1 MSDERGNEET
11 SNRISRRDFLDGVAI
26 SAAGLAA
33 AAVAPQLIG
42 AEAAMA
48 AESSGPAAAEPP
60 PEYPPAATGIAGE
73 IDPVITDVGKI
84 DGMPNPRDPHSSKG
98 GPGVRPKQVRDTS
111 EEYDAVIVGAGAS
124 GLAAAK
130 YYRDRFGEDARI
142 LLIDPLDDFGGHG
155 HRNEYDIPDSTMPGQ
170 RVRMLRTG
178 GAVNLDSI
186 GSWNQPANG
195 LLDIPGSYGQPAL
208 DMLDYLGVT
217 PDAFPSSR
225 GPGIPSSY
233 GLRSMLLFPKRD
245 WKRDYLVQAKS
256 DSESWEDFVARTP
269 YSETA
274 RADLVRIMADT
285 TTDWI
290 SEKDGPKTDQ
300 EKKAIL
306 ASITY
311 KEYLSH
317 YVGAGDEAI
326 SYLQRSSHG
335 LFGAGVQ
342 AVQAGDTWA
351 LGNPG
356 FDGLGLNG
364 DIFPGIGRTAQQ
376 DSYPESDPTIAWPDG
391 NSSLH
396 RLLVSRLIPNAI
408 SDVDGARPNQE
419 TVVKA
424 TVAYD
429 QLDQPGNDV
438 RIRLHCT
445 VARVEPATGPTSKAT
460 ITYARRD
467 GRGERV
473 RGRHVIMA
481 CWNRVTA
488 RLVDG
493 LPGDQ
498 VEALTYARKVPL
510 VYCRVALR
518 NWQAFADA
526 KISSVSPRGDSLFWD
541 SCSLTAGQV
550 FGSAY
555 GPTPNTPDRPALL
568 NLNKVPNEP
577 RELTQL
583 ASYER
588 GRQQLLT
595 TSLKDF
601 EREIIDLIDRSVN
614 VSGGDFE
621 PERDIESIVVNRWN
635 YGYAYELCSTFDPS
649 IYGPAAEQPHVKG
662 RVPFRNVSIANS
674 DSGAFA
680 YTHSAYNEAFRAV
693 NDLPA

>member
-1 MSDERGNEET
+1 M
-11 SNRISRRDFLDGVAI
+11 AI
-26 SAAGLAA
+26 SAAGLAVA
-33 AAVAPQLIG
+33 AAAPDLIG
-42 AEAAMA
+42 AEAAL
-48 AESSGPAAAEPP
+48 AAEPP
-60 PEYPPAATGIAGE
+60 RGGGAGRPSTVYPPAATGITGQT
-73 IDPVITDVGKI
+73 DPVVSHVVRI
-84 DGMPNPRDPHSSKG
+84 DGMPNPRDPHSSAG
-98 GPGVRPKQVRDTS
+98 GPGIHPGRVRDTG
-111 EEYDAVIVGAGAS
+111 EEYDAIIVGAGAS

-130 YYRDRFGEDARI
+130 YYRDRFGEDTRV
-142 LLIDPLDDFGGHG
+142 LLVDPLADFGGHG
-155 HRNEYDIPDSTMPGQ
+155 HRNEFDIPDATTPGR

-208 DMLDYLGVT
+208 DMLDYLGIT

-233 GLRSMLLFPKRD
+233 GLRSMLLFPKKE
-245 WKRDYLVQAKS
+245 WKRDHLVPAKTAAV
-256 DSESWEDFVARTP
+256 SWEDFLASTP
-269 YSETA
+269 YSARA
-274 RADLVRIMADT
+274 RADLLHILADT

-290 SEKDGPKTDQ
+290 SRKDGPKTDQ

-311 KEYLSH
+311 KEYLRH
-317 YVGAGDEAI
+317 YVGAGEEAI

-342 AVQAGDTWA
+342 AVQAADTWA

-356 FDGLGLNG
+356 FDGLGLTN

-376 DSYPESDPTIAWPDG
+376 DSYENSDPTIAWPDG
-391 NSSLH
+391 NSSVL

-408 SDVDGARPNQE
+408 CDVDGARPDQE
-419 TVVKA
+419 TIVKA
-424 TVAYD
+424 VVAYD
-429 QLDQPGNDV
+429 QLDRRTNHV
-438 RIRLHCT
+438 RIRLNST
-445 VARVEPATGPTSKAT
+445 VVRVEPGRTRGGKAT
-460 ITYARRD
+460 VTYVRRD
-467 GRGERV
+467 GVGERV
-473 RGRHVIMA
+473 RARHVVMA

-493 LPGDQ
+493 LPRHQ
-498 VEALTYARKVPL
+498 VENLTYARKVPL

-526 KISSVSPRGDSLFWD
+526 KISSISPRGDSLFWD
-541 SCSLTAGQV
+541 SCSLQAGQV

-555 GPTPNTPDRPALL
+555 GPTPTTPDRPALL
-568 NLNKVPNEP
+568 SLNKVPNDP

-595 TSLKDF
+595 TSLRTF
-601 EREIIDLIDRSVN
+601 EHEIVDLIDRTVN
-614 VSGGDFE
+614 ASGGDFE

-649 IYGPAAEQPHVKG
+649 IFGPAAQQPHVKG
-662 RVPFRNVSIANS
+662 RVPYRNVSIANS

-680 YTHSAYNEAFRAV
+680 YTHSAINEAFRAV